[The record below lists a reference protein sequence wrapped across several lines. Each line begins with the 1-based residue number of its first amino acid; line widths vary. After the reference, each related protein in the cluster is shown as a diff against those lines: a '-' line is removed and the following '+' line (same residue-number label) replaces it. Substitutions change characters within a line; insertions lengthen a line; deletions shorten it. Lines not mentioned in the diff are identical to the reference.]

1 MITPTKL
8 TKPEEDEETLSMTSR
23 DKARLFQ
30 MRGEIQSGSR
40 LNSKFRDNDV
50 RSKLFRRKNEE
61 THSVN
66 SANRGNLLPTV
77 KPTSFTINTDRKTI
91 SEETSDN
98 KFSGNTY
105 SSETETRTISQE
117 NKDNSKSST
126 ENITASP
133 STNDN
138 IWRKESESK
147 GNNVNV
153 GLGSEYRDDDSISI
167 RGQESDVTKSQTST
181 PENITNQIYSLPGT
195 NSNDAN
201 SDHNQ
206 LQNRVN
212 QFKTPSQN
220 SSNIIYPNTD
230 DVSSATIF
238 LPTAPTF
245 SITTTEP
252 EPDPS
257 TNSSGESTIIQAIF
271 QQVDGLNQDT
281 KVK

>member
-1 MITPTKL
+1 MNTPTKL
-8 TKPEEDEETLSMTSR
+8 TNPEEDEETFSMTSR

-30 MRGEIQSGSR
+30 MRGETQSGSR

-77 KPTSFTINTDRKTI
+77 KPTRFSPDSDRKTI
-91 SEETSDN
+91 FEETSDN

-105 SSETETRTISQE
+105 SSETETRTMTQE
-117 NKDNSKSST
+117 NKTNINSSL
-126 ENITASP
+126 EHITASP

-138 IWRKESESK
+138 VWRKESESK
-147 GNNVNV
+147 GNNVHI
-153 GLGSEYRDDDSISI
+153 GLGSENRDDDSIGI
-167 RGQESDVTKSQTST
+167 WGQESDITKSQTST
-181 PENITNQIYSLPGT
+181 PENITNQIYSLPDT

-212 QFKTPSQN
+212 QLKTPSQN
-220 SSNIIYPNTD
+220 SSNLIYPNTD

-252 EPDPS
+252 ESDPS